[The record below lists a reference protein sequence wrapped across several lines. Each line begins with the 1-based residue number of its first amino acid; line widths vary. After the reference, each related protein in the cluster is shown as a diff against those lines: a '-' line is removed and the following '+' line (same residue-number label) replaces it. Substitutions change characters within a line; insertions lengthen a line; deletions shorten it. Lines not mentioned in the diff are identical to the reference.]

1 VLTGIIADLD
11 KEAAAL
17 IRQEIEVDALIL
29 TTLD

>member
-1 VLTGIIADLD
+1 VLTDIIADLD